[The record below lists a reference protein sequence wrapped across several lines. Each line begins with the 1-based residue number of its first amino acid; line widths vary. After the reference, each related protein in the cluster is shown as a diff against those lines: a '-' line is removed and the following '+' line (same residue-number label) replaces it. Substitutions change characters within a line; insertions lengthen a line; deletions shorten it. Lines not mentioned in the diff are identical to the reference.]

1 MNNSRNFRD
10 ALGRYPT
17 GVAIVGAYVDGVAL
31 GMTINSFASV
41 SLDPPLVL
49 WSIEKNSE
57 RCSIFEAAPFYAIS
71 ILAHDQSGLAHAC
84 ALDADF
90 SACNIEWEGENA
102 PRVHGAVATFLCK
115 PYAVYAGGD
124 HDILV
129 GEVIE
134 LTTPR
139 DEPALEFYRGNY
151 GVAG

>member
-1 MNNSRNFRD
+1 MNNSRDFRN

-17 GVAIVGAYVDGVAL
+17 GVAIVGAFVDGEAL

-49 WSIEKNSE
+49 WSIERNSE
-57 RCSIFEAAPFYAIS
+57 RCSIFEAAPFYGIS
-71 ILAHDQSGLAHAC
+71 ILAHDQSHLAHSC
-84 ALDADF
+84 AQDADF
-90 SACNIEWEGENA
+90 NACEIRWDGDKA
-102 PRVHGAVATFLCK
+102 PLVHDAVATFLCK
-115 PYAVYAGGD
+115 PFAVYAGGD

-134 LTTPR
+134 MTTPR
-139 DEPALEFYRGNY
+139 DVPALEFYRGNY

>member
-1 MNNSRNFRD
+1 MKNSRDFRD

-17 GVAIVGAYVDGVAL
+17 GVAIVGAYADGVAL

-41 SLDPPLVL
+41 SLAPPLVL

-57 RCSIFEAAPFYAIS
+57 RCSIFDGAAFYSIS

-90 SACNIEWEGENA
+90 NACNIEWDGDKA
-102 PRVHGAVATFLCK
+102 PLVRGAVATFLCK

-129 GEVIE
+129 GEVVE
-134 LTTPR
+134 MTTPR
-139 DEPALEFYRGNY
+139 DVPALEFYRGNY